1 MSEYTCK
8 LLNHLNRNTNGNK
21 RKRLE
26 KLNILSLEIGNLM
39 TMCAVLT
46 TNVIF
51 ETGIYIPN
59 IFLIFKKRRLD

>member
-8 LLNHLNRNTNGNK
+8 LLNHLNRNRNGNK
-21 RKRLE
+21 RKLLE
-26 KLNILSLEIGNLM
+26 KLNVLSLEIGNLV

-51 ETGIYIPN
+51 EKGIYTLD